1 MTAWPESPKVP
12 RGDVGGTLQ
21 GGRRLR
27 GQGRPEREGGRS
39 ERSRRKRESR
49 ERGGTR
55 GDARFGE
62 DSPGRYHPLRSQK
75 PERIQCPGEKAATA
89 AAEPCPGDAR
99 AGTTHRACAVPPSG
113 RASRGS
119 QATTP
124 ASRRLGSYRCQAP
137 VVVSLRL
144 SRVLFPPVPA
154 LSSAQYTLL
163 RPSLSHELV
172 FEFPGIMWSF
182 ARKAPTTATPTG
194 MDCQKRL
201 LHLQRTLV
209 WFPITYRVTYNS
221 ERHQFQGN

>member
-62 DSPGRYHPLRSQK
+62 DSPGRYLPLRSQK

-124 ASRRLGSYRCQAP
+124 ASRRLGELSMPGFRG
-137 VVVSLRL
+137 RL
-144 SRVLFPPVPA
+144 PPPLKGPFHQ
-154 LSSAQYTLL
+154 LS
-163 RPSLSHELV
+163 
-172 FEFPGIMWSF
+172 
-182 ARKAPTTATPTG
+182 TPFSVHRFLT
-194 MDCQKRL
+194 
-201 LHLQRTLV
+201 
-209 WFPITYRVTYNS
+209 S
-221 ERHQFQGN
+221 